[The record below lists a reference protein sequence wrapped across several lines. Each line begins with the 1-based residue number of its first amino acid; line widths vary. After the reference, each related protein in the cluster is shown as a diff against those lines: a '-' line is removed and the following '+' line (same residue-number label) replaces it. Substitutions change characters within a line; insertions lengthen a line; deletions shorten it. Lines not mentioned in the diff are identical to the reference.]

1 VFRVTSI
8 IVLLTVVLGGFPQR
22 SAIAA
27 QEQATETK
35 IDDDID
41 FSSDETWIG
50 DLSGMLEREQVRILV
65 SYSKTNFFIMDGRG
79 RGFEHDL
86 MEEFERYL
94 NAGKKKSEPYTSVI
108 YIPVAFDQLLTAL
121 QAGRGDIA
129 AAGLTITEDR
139 ARNVA
144 FTDPYIENV
153 DEVLV
158 THRGAPDFETWDEV
172 AGVKIHVAHGTSYVE
187 HLAKVNKDLEARGL
201 EPLQITEA
209 ESSLQSEDLMEMVNA
224 RLIDYTV
231 VDSHKAE
238 LWARL
243 LPDIKLQAAVTAHEG
258 GQIAWAVRKNSP
270 ELLVK
275 LNQFISEDL
284 SNRMNKVKSL
294 YGSYFQAT
302 KWVKNPNHWTFSK
315 RVHTLIPLFQKYAER
330 YRVPWL
336 LMMAQGFQE
345 SSLNPGAVSPVGA
358 IGVMQVLPATGKDLG
373 FPDVRPAD
381 PNIHAGIKYM
391 RWIVDNYF
399 KDSDLPP
406 SERVYFAL
414 AAYNAGPNRI
424 ARLRNKAPELGLDPD
439 RWFGN
444 MEVVVLMHVGREPVR
459 YVSNINKYYIN
470 YKTMQQLLAEHGK
483 TPLDI
488 TEMQSLLNDKGY
500 DAGTPDGVIGQRTR
514 QAIRKY
520 QQNHGLSET
529 DEPSLSLMRHLR
541 SE

>member
-1 VFRVTSI
+1 MFRVTSI
-8 IVLLTVVLGGFPQR
+8 IVLLTVALGGFPQR

-27 QEQATETK
+27 QEKATETK

-94 NAGKKKSEPYTSVI
+94 NAGKKKSEPHTSVI

-158 THRGAPDFETWDEV
+158 THRGAPDFEAWDEV

-302 KWVKNPNHWTFSK
+302 KWVKNPNH
-315 RVHTLIPLFQKYAER
+315 
-330 YRVPWL
+330 
-336 LMMAQGFQE
+336 
-345 SSLNPGAVSPVGA
+345 
-358 IGVMQVLPATGKDLG
+358 
-373 FPDVRPAD
+373 
-381 PNIHAGIKYM
+381 
-391 RWIVDNYF
+391 
-399 KDSDLPP
+399 
-406 SERVYFAL
+406 
-414 AAYNAGPNRI
+414 
-424 ARLRNKAPELGLDPD
+424 
-439 RWFGN
+439 
-444 MEVVVLMHVGREPVR
+444 
-459 YVSNINKYYIN
+459 
-470 YKTMQQLLAEHGK
+470 
-483 TPLDI
+483 
-488 TEMQSLLNDKGY
+488 
-500 DAGTPDGVIGQRTR
+500 
-514 QAIRKY
+514 
-520 QQNHGLSET
+520 
-529 DEPSLSLMRHLR
+529 
-541 SE
+541 